1 MSNSACGKEP
11 KINELT
17 TVNERT
23 KLPAPA
29 TDVAIL
35 RLVGVDNLAALIV
48 TGATNAQIGETVGVP
63 PSSVAMHIHNLDEAD
78 RATIRAAR
86 LQSAEQII
94 DAAGDIIDAP
104 GPLIGTDDDGTEH
117 RRVLTSAEV
126 SLRKLQADHRYR
138 RAAQRNAAFREKAPV
153 DTDGPTAT
161 NTAPTFNFTLQV
173 LPPTNDKQP
182 VINITPTP
190 EE

>member
-1 MSNSACGKEP
+1 MRA
-11 KINELT
+11 
-17 TVNERT
+17 
-23 KLPAPA
+23 
-29 TDVAIL
+29 
-35 RLVGVDNLAALIV
+35 VGVDNLATLI
-48 TGATNAQIGETVGVP
+48 TSGLTNAKIAELLGVP
-63 PSSVAMHIHNLDEAD
+63 PHAISSFLHNLDDEQRTIITTAR
-78 RATIRAAR
+78 RA
-86 LQSAEQII
+86 SAEQII

-117 RRVLTSAEV
+117 HRVLTSAEV

-173 LPPTNDKQP
+173 LPPTNDRQP